1 MSMFQERVFK
11 SMSWL
16 FCLAYA
22 GLFFELPISNVT
34 LFLLSVSCLITL
46 NVGKLKKSISS
57 NWPIRLMLLFYLLHI
72 IGLLYSENL
81 SNGLFGLEKK
91 VTLLVFPV
99 LLFPALQQ
107 LPALEKSKL
116 FLRIGIITISS
127 SLIFL
132 IIAFLKKY
140 FYSYALAFHPDFFAS
155 IPYVFYGIYFAT
167 GSLFLLSTLNE
178 RWDASPRKFVT
189 LSLLV
194 IYSLG
199 ALVIIGSKTGIISYV
214 TGLAL
219 FLYLKLRSRKLFSL
233 SLVAIGVALCIFLLL
248 YPDTSNRFKVLSRNL
263 SVLTE
268 ETLENKEEFTGLN
281 LRLYFWKTAVSQ
293 LWRDNFLITGVG
305 TGDGQDYL
313 DKAYEEKKLQNYGFM
328 HFDPHNQWVTTLVQ
342 LGIIGVI
349 ILGLVFYTAWR
360 SSRKAGQSN
369 FFFFAIIMLCYS
381 FSESILEANKGVV
394 FFALMFCLVVAVH
407 EADSAKKLDA
417 DPDQRI
423 GKSNGKAS

>member
-1 MSMFQERVFK
+1 
-11 SMSWL
+11 MSWL

-34 LFLLSVSCLITL
+34 IVLLLVGCLITL
-46 NVGKLKKSISS
+46 NVGKLKKSISA

-81 SNGLFGLEKK
+81 SNGLFVLEKK
-91 VTLLVFPV
+91 VTLLLFPV
-99 LLFPALQQ
+99 LLFPTLQQ

-116 FLRIGIITISS
+116 FLGIGIITIGS
-127 SLIFL
+127 SLIFM
-132 IIAFLKKY
+132 ITAILKKY
-140 FYSYALAFHPDFFAS
+140 FYSYSLAFHPDFFAS
-155 IPYVFYGIYFAT
+155 IPYVFYGIYFAM

-178 RWDASPRKFVT
+178 WWEASPRKLMI

-194 IYSLG
+194 MYSLG

-233 SLVAIGVALCIFLLL
+233 SLVAVGVALCIFLLL
-248 YPDTSNRFKVLSRNL
+248 YPETLNRFKVLSRNL
-263 SVLTE
+263 SVLSE
-268 ETLENKEEFTGLN
+268 ETLKNDEEFTGLN
-281 LRLYFWKTAVSQ
+281 LRLYIWKTAVSQ
-293 LWRDNFLITGVG
+293 LWKDNLLITGVG
-305 TGDGQDYL
+305 TGDEQDYL

-328 HFDPHNQWVTTLVQ
+328 HFDPHNQWVSTLVQ

-349 ILGLVFYTAWR
+349 ILGFVFHTAWR
-360 SSRKAGQSN
+360 SSRKGGQIN
-369 FFFFAIIMLCYS
+369 FLFFAIIMLCYS

-394 FFALMFCLVVAVH
+394 FFALMFCLVVTAH
-407 EADSAKKLDA
+407 EVDSEVPSTADM
-417 DPDQRI
+417 RV

>member
-1 MSMFQERVFK
+1 MFREIVFK
-11 SMSWL
+11 SMSWM

-22 GLFFELPISNVT
+22 GLFFELPISNIT
-34 LFLLSVSCLITL
+34 LFLLVACCLVTL
-46 NVGKLKKSISS
+46 NIGQLKKSISS

-81 SNGLFGLEKK
+81 SNGFFVLEKK
-91 VTLLVFPV
+91 VTLLIFPV

-107 LPALEKSKL
+107 LPGLEKSKL
-116 FLRIGIITISS
+116 FFRIGIVTLSS

-178 RWDASPRKFVT
+178 RWEASRRKFII

-214 TGLAL
+214 TGLAIFL
-219 FLYLKLRSRKLFSL
+219 FLNLKSRKLFSL
-233 SLVAIGVALCIFLLL
+233 SLAAVGVALCVFLLL
-248 YPDTSNRFKVLSRNL
+248 YPHTLNRFKVLSRNL
-263 SVLTE
+263 SVLKA
-268 ETLENKEEFTGLN
+268 ETLKNKEEFTGLN
-281 LRLYFWKTAVSQ
+281 LRLFIWKTAVSQ
-293 LWRDNFLITGVG
+293 LWRDHLLVTGVG

-328 HFDPHNQWVTTLVQ
+328 HFDPHNQWVMTLVQ

-349 ILGLVFYTAWR
+349 ILGLVFHTAWR
-360 SSRKAGQSN
+360 ASRRTGQSN
-369 FFFFAIIMLCYS
+369 FFYFAVIMICYS

-394 FFALMFCLVVAVH
+394 FFALMFCLVVTVH
-407 EADSAKKLDA
+407 QTDSTKAISV
-417 DPDQRI
+417 DPDQVV
-423 GKSNGKAS
+423 KEANGKGS